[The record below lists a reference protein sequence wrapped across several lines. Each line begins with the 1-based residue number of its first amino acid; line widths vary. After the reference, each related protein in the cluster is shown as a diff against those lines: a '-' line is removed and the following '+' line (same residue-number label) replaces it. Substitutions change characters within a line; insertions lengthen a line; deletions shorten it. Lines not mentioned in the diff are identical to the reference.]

1 MLSLERTSSND
12 STTKTIDEIRIR
24 NCGSEDE
31 IVVKK
36 RWQSISRS
44 FLPQAHLQAR
54 RANAHLHVQ
63 RKPVPDLGRVGF
75 LKHHKN
81 RLEHV
86 LLRNPEHTVELFT
99 LPPAKVRPLAVL
111 SVFALRVRAET
122 SCIVWARAA
131 APGNIVVVDNVIE
144 RDALE
149 RLQVHRVAQ
158 LHSLSFVSRTAPPR
172 LGSVRLRAPL
182 LGRKRICLCSI
193 VHRAAFTDCCE

>member
-1 MLSLERTSSND
+1 MSGLERTSSND

-24 NCGSEDE
+24 NCGSEHE

-36 RWQSISRS
+36 RCRSISRS

-63 RKPVPDLGRVGF
+63 RKPVSDLGRVGF

-86 LLRNPEHTVELFT
+86 LIRNPDHPVELFT

-111 SVFALRVRAET
+111 SVLRYAYAQKHRA
-122 SCIVWARAA
+122 SCGLVLRHLAISSSSIMSSSLMPWSDFKCIVWR
-131 APGNIVVVDNVIE
+131 
-144 RDALE
+144 
-149 RLQVHRVAQ
+149 
-158 LHSLSFVSRTAPPR
+158 SSTA
-172 LGSVRLRAPL
+172 
-182 LGRKRICLCSI
+182 
-193 VHRAAFTDCCE
+193 